1 MSSSVPQNTLDSFSV
16 VYSVPV
22 SERKLQIA
30 DKIIPLSWYKY
41 FSSRHVEASLL
52 SLTKA
57 MATPPKNCPS
67 MATLAFNTQE
77 DVIENYTVEQF
88 TKQLSQQHILVL
100 KKKKYK
106 KHWNLSPGYP
116 RCCQID

>member
-41 FSSRHVEASLL
+41 FSSRHVEASLP

-88 TKQLSQQHILVL
+88 HQAAQSTTYSGT
-100 KKKKYK
+100 KKKPK
-106 KHWNLSPGYP
+106 STEIYP
-116 RCCQID
+116 LGILAAVR